1 MQRLFVIIVFFFT
14 PILAVDTLNCIA
26 NYELTPPMEEG
37 SMMDPI
43 ALGDINADG
52 YNDWAFTFYDE
63 NEFYPRDSV
72 QIYFGSDSIDFTHD
86 HTIQAHRIGQVGDVN
101 GDGYSDIAYLRLFI
115 NNRYHVKEPLIF
127 LLHGGPTFD
136 FIPDDSC
143 KFINGTAYYAYYSDI
158 KKIGDI
164 NGDGYD
170 DICCGPIWDQGSYI
184 TKPSMLPSGS
194 TVGKMFLYLGGDT
207 LSWLPDTVFTP
218 PFDYPDHSL
227 EFGFYWGNY
236 NSLGDVN
243 TDGYD
248 DFSITYCKNSN
259 FGAPPEEQKY
269 LTYIFFGHSCIDS
282 IVSSVDTFFYGRI
295 LQDLGDVSNNNNKAF
310 LCDHRDSAGQV
321 INNGIAYANDIL
333 NTQIDY
339 SLLQGYNLAPGDV
352 NGDGYDDWCIYD
364 NSFKV
369 FLGDNELDDIVDYVL
384 PSNAQPAI
392 WGYTKTIFL
401 GDICGNGFDKLMILK
416 GMSGKYN
423 TYCYS
428 YNSVETNIIQDIPND
443 HILLNV
449 YPNPFNPT
457 ATINYRLSAVN
468 NVELAVFDINGR
480 RIKTLFKGIQ
490 EMGLHKAHLN
500 GSNLSSG
507 VYIIRINAGEQFESK
522 KIVLLK

>member
-1 MQRLFVIIVFFFT
+1 MRRLFIIIFFLT
-14 PILAVDTLNCIA
+14 PLLAVDTLNCIA
-26 NYELTPPMEEG
+26 NYELTPPMKEG

-52 YNDWAFTFYDE
+52 FDDWAFTFYD
-63 NEFYPRDSV
+63 NNVFYPEDSV

-86 HTIQAHRIGQVGDVN
+86 YSIQAHRIGPVGDVN
-101 GDGYSDIAYLRLFI
+101 GDDYDDIAYLRLYI
-115 NNRYHVKEPLIF
+115 NNRYHVKEPKLF
-127 LLHGGPTFD
+127 LLHGGPSFD

-143 KFINGTAYYAYYSDI
+143 TFVRGTAYYAYYSDI
-158 KKIGDI
+158 KKMGDI

-170 DICCGPIWDQGSYI
+170 DICCGPTWDLGSYI
-184 TKPSMLPSGS
+184 SKPSMLPSGS
-194 TVGKMFLYLGGDT
+194 TVGKMFVYLGGDT

-227 EFGFYWGNY
+227 EFGFYWGDY

-248 DFSITYCKNSN
+248 DFSITYCNDSN

-282 IVSSVDTFFYGRI
+282 VVSSVDTFFYGRI

-310 LCDHRDSAGQV
+310 LCDYRDNIGQV
-321 INNGIAYANDIL
+321 IGNGIATADNIL
-333 NTQIDY
+333 DTMISY
-339 SLLQGYNLAPGDV
+339 SSIQGINLAPGDI
-352 NGDGYDDWCIYD
+352 NGDDFEDWIIINDEFQGYYGNTTLD
-364 NSFKV
+364 NITDF
-369 FLGDNELDDIVDYVL
+369 VL
-384 PSNAQPAI
+384 PQDQTPVYFD
-392 WGYTKTIFL
+392 YTKLIFL
-401 GDICGNGFDKLMILK
+401 GDICGDGYDKLMLII
-416 GMSGKYN
+416 GESNKYKI
-423 TYCYS
+423 YCYS
-428 YNSVETNIIQDIPND
+428 YNAVETKIAQGIPND
-443 HILLNV
+443 HELLNV

-457 ATINYRLSAVN
+457 TTINYRLLAVN

-480 RIKTLFKGIQ
+480 WIETLFKGIQ
-490 EMGLHKAHLN
+490 EAGSHKVLLN

-507 VYIIRINAGEQFESK
+507 VYIIRMIAGEQFESK